1 MLDALTSI
9 APSCMFFAIGEQLNA
24 LTGLLLCLYM
34 TWHHMENPK
43 RDGLILMISGVIVFF
58 LCGIACC
65 LAHVPS
71 LWSVIPSAPVV
82 VLALRKMTNLP

>member
-1 MLDALTSI
+1 MLDALASI

-43 RDGLILMISGVIVFF
+43 RDGLILMISGG
-58 LCGIACC
+58 LSSSCA
-65 LAHVPS
+65 ASHVASPTS
-71 LWSVIPSAPVV
+71 LRSGP
-82 VLALRKMTNLP
+82 